1 MTDEIKLAQA
11 TTRASRA
18 QSLLNDELLKEAFDL
33 LDAAYVKKWRETD
46 ARDDDAR
53 HKLWQAVNV
62 LGKVRDHLSSVM
74 TNGKV
79 AQYEIDALAER
90 RKRFGVF

>member
-11 TTRASRA
+11 TARAARA
-18 QSLLNDELLKEAFDL
+18 KALLDDDLLKEAFDR
-33 LDAAYVKKWRETD
+33 LDSAYVKAWRETG
-46 ARDDDAR
+46 AADDNAR

-62 LGKVRDHLSSVM
+62 VGKVRDHLASAV

-79 AQYEIDALAER
+79 AQREIDELAER